1 MKTIVNTRD
10 FLYLV
15 LLERR
20 GEVYANSQHKFLLR
34 VILSP
39 YYISLIAVIGILQYK
54 FGIPPFFQKSN
65 IIGELIDG
73 LILFTPYIVI
83 MKQIEKKMEHLPLPN
98 KYGDEKKSHLK
109 KTAYKTIIIGF
120 LLLFL
125 LPPVVDYIIP
135 LN

>member
-1 MKTIVNTRD
+1 MQTIINTRD

-15 LLERR
+15 LLEKH
-20 GEVYANSQHKFLLR
+20 GEVYAGKQYKLLLR
-34 VILSP
+34 LALLP
-39 YYISLIAVIGILQYK
+39 YYVSLFSVIGILQYK

-65 IIGELIDG
+65 IAGELING
-73 LILFTPYIVI
+73 LILFAPYIVI